1 MNETETLAQKL
12 AEAIRSVFG
21 RPGKSHHTTAI
32 IVAGGSSSRM
42 GDGIS
47 KQMLKLHGVPVIVH
61 TLLAFE
67 RASSVDDILVA
78 AKKEMP
84 GMSAGGQQIRKTCL
98 LSGGEKLG
106 VGGDA
111 PVPGQLQL
119 VQSTGKQDPFLAV
132 PGAFVQKFGFGHGFT
147 PYLA

>member
-1 MNETETLAQKL
+1 MSRWVSLASLGKVQRRAPVLLLLPVGQKHADLTLC
-12 AEAIRSVFG
+12 
-21 RPGKSHHTTAI
+21 P
-32 IVAGGSSSRM
+32 
-42 GDGIS
+42 
-47 KQMLKLHGVPVIVH
+47 
-61 TLLAFE
+61 
-67 RASSVDDILVA
+67 LVA

-98 LSGGEKLG
+98 LSGGEELG

-119 VQSTGKQDPFLAV
+119 VQSTGKQYPFLAV